1 MGVSS
6 GTKEGIIIYN
16 IYSLSLMEYFKY
28 GILGVIIVLGFANI
42 FYDSL
47 LAAVFLIPV
56 LIPYFR
62 IIKKRLCIRQQNK
75 LKEEFKEL
83 CISLAAQMSAG
94 YSIENSVKESY
105 VEMNEL
111 YGADSYICK
120 ELKVILGKLKNNISI
135 EDSIAQLAIRSG
147 NQDIR
152 LFSEVLAIGK
162 RSGGDL
168 ISIVRS
174 AALNIAEK
182 ADAEREIRSI
192 ISEKQFEQMI
202 MNIIPL
208 VMISYVKLSSP
219 EMMAVMYQ
227 TTAGRM
233 IMSVCFAIYIAA
245 FLLGRKIMEIEV

>member
-1 MGVSS
+1 M
-6 GTKEGIIIYN
+6 
-16 IYSLSLMEYFKY
+16 
-28 GILGVIIVLGFANI
+28 
-42 FYDSL
+42 
-47 LAAVFLIPV
+47 
-56 LIPYFR
+56 
-62 IIKKRLCIRQQNK
+62 
-75 LKEEFKEL
+75 
-83 CISLAAQMSAG
+83 AQMTAG
-94 YSIENSVKESY
+94 YSIENSFKESY
-105 VEMNEL
+105 QEMGEL
-111 YGADSYICK
+111 YGEDSYICK
-120 ELKVILGKLKNNISI
+120 ELKIILGKLKNNISI

-174 AALNIAEK
+174 AALNLAEK

-219 EMMAVMYQ
+219 EMMVVMYQ
-227 TTAGRM
+227 TTVGRI
-233 IMSVCFAIYIAA
+233 IMSVCFVIYIAA
-245 FLLGRKIMEIEV
+245 FLLGKKIMEIEV

>member
-1 MGVSS
+1 MSS
-6 GTKEGIIIYN
+6 SKNDGLIIYN
-16 IYSLSLMEYFKY
+16 LYELSFIEYFRY
-28 GILGVIIVLGFANI
+28 GILGIVIVFGFSNI

-47 LAAVFLIPV
+47 LASVFLFPV

-62 IIKKRLCIRQQNK
+62 IIKKKLCIRQQNK

-105 VEMNEL
+105 VEMSEL
-111 YGADSYICK
+111 YGTDSYICK

-152 LFSEVLAIGK
+152 LLSEVLAIGK

-168 ISIVRS
+168 IGIVRS

-208 VMISYVKLSSP
+208 VMISYVKFSSP
-219 EMMAVMYQ
+219 EMMTVMYQ

-233 IMSVCFAIYIAA
+233 IMSVCFVIYIAA